1 MKKIACLLS
10 AVLMLAGAAQAD
22 MLVFDGVDYD
32 VFITDPVSDGT
43 LISFELFAVNTTAEA
58 GKNPSGIGASTT
70 EAGAMGFFGD
80 LHQNGLAL
88 YGITSPMNDSA
99 FADAF
104 DTHFLFGPSDV
115 ISVVAPAEDG
125 GLAAS
130 PMGGNY
136 SFGSFL
142 IGDVGLLGGNAS
154 ATWSI
159 AQFVLAD
166 PGQPLGVAAYQAEG
180 SVLDA
185 FFKLAGQG
193 GNSEDIAFALVPV
206 PEPATMSLLAIGG
219 VAALIRR
226 RK

>member
-10 AVLMLAGAAQAD
+10 AVLMLACAAQAD
-22 MLVFDGVDYD
+22 MLVFSGVDYD
-32 VFITDPVSDGT
+32 VFITDPVTTGS
-43 LISFELFAVNTTAEA
+43 LISFELFAVNTSGEA

-70 EAGAMGFFGD
+70 QAGDMGFDGAF
-80 LHQNGLAL
+80 HQNGLPA
-88 YGITSPMNDSA
+88 YGVTSPMNDSS
-99 FADAF
+99 FADGL
-104 DTHFLFGPSDV
+104 DTHFLFGPADV
-115 ISVVAPAEDG
+115 ISVVAPAEDQG
-125 GLAAS
+125 VAAS
-130 PMGGNY
+130 PLGGMY
-136 SFGSFL
+136 SFGSYL

-154 ATWSI
+154 ASWSI

-166 PGQPLGVAAYQAEG
+166 PGQPLMATSYQAEG
-180 SVLDA
+180 SVMDA

-193 GNSEDIAFALVPV
+193 GNSEDVAFSLVPV